1 MTLHYTVL
9 VVDDEQD
16 QRQAIIERVRWADA
30 GFEVVGEAENG
41 VEALDLIE
49 ALEPD
54 LILTDI
60 RMPMISGLELARRVR
75 EVRPATQI
83 VILSGYDSFEYA
95 REAID
100 YNIISYLLKPISSDE
115 LSAALFDIRRKMDER
130 LGQLLPSQDPDIEAQ
145 LHRLRVIEFLLPLIL
160 GVNELKQ
167 DDADLLAKAQNLGI
181 IPSGISAPRFCF
193 LVSKFKAADGN
204 YVANNRHAE
213 FIDNL
218 FARHGV
224 HTESIIAYRR
234 AVTLVVVVGGGA
246 LTNLLELPLTE
257 TVQTARR
264 MLSERCTIGVS
275 REFSAFSECSN
286 GYFQAVT
293 ARRYTSDGA
302 GDIRFI
308 DDEEKKEEL
317 AIDQAEK
324 AVVLLEQL
332 LKVGTQEQL
341 DDFVEGLYRSGTREN
356 ANLLVIQMIATVCR
370 VVSSVSDRPDA
381 FRLLSSNPLFSRITA
396 NSTEEATK
404 SEILDFCMRA
414 QTLITQSR
422 KRESEVLCDRVV
434 RIIDERFSDESLSLV
449 GVSNE
454 LAVSPNYLSALIKK
468 VRKKNFITLLTERR
482 MQAAH
487 DMLLC
492 SNMKIAE
499 ITERCGYSDQH
510 YFSYCFKKFYG
521 ESPNRIRQTAAGDP
535 S

>member
-356 ANLLVIQMIATVCR
+356 ANLLVIR
-370 VVSSVSDRPDA
+370 
-381 FRLLSSNPLFSRITA
+381 
-396 NSTEEATK
+396 
-404 SEILDFCMRA
+404 
-414 QTLITQSR
+414 
-422 KRESEVLCDRVV
+422 
-434 RIIDERFSDESLSLV
+434 
-449 GVSNE
+449 
-454 LAVSPNYLSALIKK
+454 
-468 VRKKNFITLLTERR
+468 
-482 MQAAH
+482 
-487 DMLLC
+487 
-492 SNMKIAE
+492 
-499 ITERCGYSDQH
+499 
-510 YFSYCFKKFYG
+510 
-521 ESPNRIRQTAAGDP
+521 
-535 S
+535 